1 MYTTPLLYFLFLI
14 NNNPNINHFLS
25 EQTESQYNKINISN
39 AGKDLRC
46 QYTPDENLNKLLL
59 LYKIK
64 KNYIIKNLL
73 EELEKNTT
81 NIYNKLELLEKHSY
95 LYKNQTSI
103 TTVDLFAGNLLEN
116 FYCDNYE

>member
-1 MYTTPLLYFLFLI
+1 MYITTILYFLFLI
-14 NNNPNINHFLS
+14 HNNPNINHFVS
-25 EQTESQYNKINISN
+25 EQIESHYNKITNMN
-39 AGKDLRC
+39 DGKDLR
-46 QYTPDENLNKLLL
+46 YHDNAYDETVNMIL

-81 NIYNKLELLEKHSY
+81 NIYNKLELLEKY
-95 LYKNQTSI
+95 AFLYSNQTCI
-103 TTVDLFAGNLLEN
+103 TSVDLFAGNLLDN

>member
-1 MYTTPLLYFLFLI
+1 MYITKLLYFLFLVR
-14 NNNPNINHFLS
+14 NNPNINNFLS
-25 EQTESQYNKINISN
+25 DPTESQYNKINNNSKN
-39 AGKDLRC
+39 GKDSR
-46 QYTPDENLNKLLL
+46 YHDAYDENSNLIL

-81 NIYNKLELLEKHSY
+81 NIYNKIELLEKYAY

-103 TTVDLFAGNLLEN
+103 TAVDLFAGNLLDS